1 MFMMHDLLWK
11 SNVLSLALAVLV
23 IGFGIWT
30 MVSLILLIVKKK
42 KSRWLI
48 VSGIL
53 TVAAATALG
62 AVKISEYNT
71 DKWYYD
77 LRHDLITSFDQID
90 KIDSSFSDVDLSL
103 YIYLKPDASDKKQ
116 SETAT
121 QIFNYMADY
130 FLKQDGLKKSQKSWT
145 DRHIVVYEDLTIIF
159 YQTDGTEIAQFC
171 SGEDTGAYDDSKG
184 WYRVPNH
191 YHNWWY
197 TGSDGNGTKFVPPY
211 VESES

>member
-48 VSGIL
+48 VSGTL

-71 DKWYYD
+71 DKWYYAT
-77 LRHDLITSFDQID
+77 I
-90 KIDSSFSDVDLSL
+90 SSPRL
-103 YIYLKPDASDKKQ
+103 
-116 SETAT
+116 T
-121 QIFNYMADY
+121 
-130 FLKQDGLKKSQKSWT
+130 KSI
-145 DRHIVVYEDLTIIF
+145 R
-159 YQTDGTEIAQFC
+159 
-171 SGEDTGAYDDSKG
+171 
-184 WYRVPNH
+184 
-191 YHNWWY
+191 
-197 TGSDGNGTKFVPPY
+197 
-211 VESES
+211 